1 MKRFLSFVLTV
12 SMIIGLAFSPAFG
25 SQTSDLSKEQRNAIA
40 MLNYITVLT
49 KEINDSKNSRMYLE
63 QAYSSLINNTYPNS
77 VDNRTL
83 SQLTNLL
90 DIMEDYRMI
99 EVKRDRLNYIFE
111 QNQAQAI
118 RAAIPNPLGLLA
130 AFSSF
135 GNQPMYQGDPQTALA
150 KEAIKLAVA
159 IVYMAIDSYTSYT
172 AHTSETE
179 LQYLKDGWA
188 LDDEAAQALH
198 ISRKSAF
205 NYMVKMVGDY
215 NLPGDLTLT
224 ENASDEFV
232 KWKNNENVVSRI
244 QFLESNKKTYESFGG
259 YWLLLSESYYNN
271 GDYMKA
277 LEALDIYEGM
287 GYRIFRKDYEL
298 ARILPLAVSAAEEAL
313 SGDELVER
321 ISHYAQAILDNTG
334 HNDWA
339 LRYFAAQTYIGLSAK
354 TQNNKYLKTAY
365 EVILD
370 NVNYLIGEQQTMN
383 ATYLSAVSEKTAPK
397 DATKDEKKQ
406 IKDYNTSIKENRKVE
421 LPPIS
426 EALLLNCDLLF
437 ALVSELNLPDSD
449 KSKIDNILHHN
460 NEPAFLEE
468 KLDSK
473 YRYFKDLQQDT
484 SEIDIEYGGTA
495 IILPVTCVTDKASIV
510 VSIKEKD
517 SDDVTILSDWTVE
530 KVERTTEGDISSFRV
545 VYNSDEA
552 RKYSWKP
559 DAEIMI
565 NVLPRE
571 DSELSPYHF
580 EYTTHGTKNEWY
592 DYLKVWEGHKNN
604 WYDYGKVWENSVVF
618 ERTL

>member
-1 MKRFLSFVLTV
+1 MKRFLAFVLIV
-12 SMIIGLAFSPAFG
+12 SMILGLTFSPAFG
-25 SQTSDLSKEQRNAIA
+25 SQTSILSKEQRNAIA

-77 VDNRTL
+77 IDNRTL
-83 SQLTNLL
+83 SQLTGLL

-99 EVKRDRLNYIFE
+99 DVKRDRLRFIYE
-111 QNQAQAI
+111 QNQAQSI
-118 RAAIPNPLGLLA
+118 RAAIPNPIGLLA
-130 AFSSF
+130 AVKSF
-135 GNQPMYQGDPQTALA
+135 DPSADPKQNI
-150 KEAIKLAVA
+150 IKVASA
-159 IVYMAIDSYTSYT
+159 IVYMAVDSYTSYT

-224 ENASDEFV
+224 ENAVDEFV

-271 GDYMKA
+271 GEYMKA
-277 LEALDIYEGM
+277 LEALDTYEGM
-287 GYRIFRKDYEL
+287 DYRIFRKDYEL
-298 ARILPLAVSAAEEAL
+298 ARVLPLAISAVEEAL
-313 SGDELVER
+313 SGDEMLER
-321 ISHYAQAILDNTG
+321 LLHYVQLILDNSG
-334 HNDWA
+334 HDDWA
-339 LRYFAAQTYIGLSAK
+339 LRYFAAQTYLDLSAK
-354 TQNNKYLKTAY
+354 SQNDEYLKKAY
-365 EVILD
+365 NVILD

-383 ATYLSAVSEKTAPK
+383 ETYLSAVSEKTAPK

-437 ALVSELNLPDSD
+437 ALVAELNLADSE

-460 NEPAFLEE
+460 GEPAFLVQE
-468 KLDSK
+468 LDNK
-473 YRYFKDLQQDT
+473 YRYFENPQEDD
-484 SEIDIEYGGTA
+484 SEINIEYGGTA
-495 IILPVTCVTDKASIV
+495 IILPVTCVTDKANIV

-517 SDDVTILSDWTVE
+517 SDDVSTITDWSVDE
-530 KVERTTEGDISSFRV
+530 VERSTEGDISSFRV
-545 VYNSDEA
+545 AYNSEEA

-559 DAEIMI
+559 DAEITI
-565 NVLPRE
+565 DILPRE
-571 DSELSPYHF
+571 GSELKPYHF
-580 EYTTHGTKNEWY
+580 EYTTHGTKNAWY

-604 WYDYGKVWENSVVF
+604 WYDYGKVWENSVRF